1 MTIKNLFEICENLQN
16 IDDVMLYDSVED
28 FDNATSNWKSC
39 NADSIKHSDIKI
51 GKFRIYNGFVAI
63 AMA

>member
-39 NADSIKHSDIKI
+39 QSDSIKHSDIEI

-63 AMA
+63 AMK

>member
-1 MTIKNLFEICENLQN
+1 MTIKNLFDLCENLQN

-39 NADSIKHSDIKI
+39 NADSIKHSE
-51 GKFRIYNGFVAI
+51 IYNGFVAI